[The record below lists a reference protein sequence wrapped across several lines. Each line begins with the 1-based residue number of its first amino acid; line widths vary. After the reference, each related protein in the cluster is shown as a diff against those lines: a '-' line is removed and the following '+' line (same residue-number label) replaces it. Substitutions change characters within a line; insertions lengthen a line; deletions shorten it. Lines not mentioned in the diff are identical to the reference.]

1 MRKLIIL
8 LLITIMSVG
17 CSKLKEKSSDNT
29 LEDSQA
35 SSKQT
40 LQIDDVEGYW
50 ECRSSEDDI
59 LLRIGWKN
67 DIDIYYSGNSKE
79 NASYNII
86 KSMKNSIEI
95 EIENDSNKT
104 QAIITTDDNGESIT
118 FKRNKNE
125 YYFIRIPKDKFYE
138 KLNIRQKEKMKAN
151 FRKCSAIIG
160 LTRDWKDFLTNL
172 IDAEEKVYIINN
184 FVEIPTTFSE
194 PNNETANVSFLGRIG
209 ERKGTFDLLN
219 AIELL
224 NKNTNIQF
232 RVNIAGDGEIEKCK
246 KYIKDKEL
254 YNVKYL
260 GWINEEERNRLLQ
273 KTDILILPSYY
284 ESFGMVLIEAMSY
297 KIPVIGGNAGSIPNV
312 ITNNFD
318 GLLVEPGNVTDI
330 ANKLE
335 YLLCNPKIRV
345 KMGQNGYKS
354 VCEKYSSKYFSQKLD
369 ELYKKLIGVNKN
381 EQ

>member
-35 SSKQT
+35 SSKQI

-67 DIDIYYSGNSKE
+67 DIDIYYSDNSKE

-138 KLNIRQKEKMKAN
+138 KLN
-151 FRKCSAIIG
+151 S
-160 LTRDWKDFLTNL
+160 DS
-172 IDAEEKVYIINN
+172 ID
-184 FVEIPTTFSE
+184 
-194 PNNETANVSFLGRIG
+194 
-209 ERKGTFDLLN
+209 
-219 AIELL
+219 
-224 NKNTNIQF
+224 
-232 RVNIAGDGEIEKCK
+232 
-246 KYIKDKEL
+246 
-254 YNVKYL
+254 
-260 GWINEEERNRLLQ
+260 
-273 KTDILILPSYY
+273 
-284 ESFGMVLIEAMSY
+284 
-297 KIPVIGGNAGSIPNV
+297 
-312 ITNNFD
+312 
-318 GLLVEPGNVTDI
+318 
-330 ANKLE
+330 
-335 YLLCNPKIRV
+335 
-345 KMGQNGYKS
+345 
-354 VCEKYSSKYFSQKLD
+354 
-369 ELYKKLIGVNKN
+369 
-381 EQ
+381 

>member
-35 SSKQT
+35 SSKQI

-67 DIDIYYSGNSKE
+67 DIDIYYSDNSKE

-95 EIENDSNKT
+95 EIQNNSNKT

-138 KLNIRQKEKMKAN
+138 KLN
-151 FRKCSAIIG
+151 S
-160 LTRDWKDFLTNL
+160 DS
-172 IDAEEKVYIINN
+172 ID
-184 FVEIPTTFSE
+184 
-194 PNNETANVSFLGRIG
+194 
-209 ERKGTFDLLN
+209 
-219 AIELL
+219 
-224 NKNTNIQF
+224 
-232 RVNIAGDGEIEKCK
+232 
-246 KYIKDKEL
+246 
-254 YNVKYL
+254 
-260 GWINEEERNRLLQ
+260 
-273 KTDILILPSYY
+273 
-284 ESFGMVLIEAMSY
+284 
-297 KIPVIGGNAGSIPNV
+297 
-312 ITNNFD
+312 
-318 GLLVEPGNVTDI
+318 
-330 ANKLE
+330 
-335 YLLCNPKIRV
+335 
-345 KMGQNGYKS
+345 
-354 VCEKYSSKYFSQKLD
+354 
-369 ELYKKLIGVNKN
+369 
-381 EQ
+381 

>member
-35 SSKQT
+35 SSKQI

-50 ECRSSEDDI
+50 EFRSSEDDI

-67 DIDIYYSGNSKE
+67 DIDIYYSDNSKE

-138 KLNIRQKEKMKAN
+138 KLN
-151 FRKCSAIIG
+151 S
-160 LTRDWKDFLTNL
+160 DS
-172 IDAEEKVYIINN
+172 ID
-184 FVEIPTTFSE
+184 
-194 PNNETANVSFLGRIG
+194 
-209 ERKGTFDLLN
+209 
-219 AIELL
+219 
-224 NKNTNIQF
+224 
-232 RVNIAGDGEIEKCK
+232 
-246 KYIKDKEL
+246 
-254 YNVKYL
+254 
-260 GWINEEERNRLLQ
+260 
-273 KTDILILPSYY
+273 
-284 ESFGMVLIEAMSY
+284 
-297 KIPVIGGNAGSIPNV
+297 
-312 ITNNFD
+312 
-318 GLLVEPGNVTDI
+318 
-330 ANKLE
+330 
-335 YLLCNPKIRV
+335 
-345 KMGQNGYKS
+345 
-354 VCEKYSSKYFSQKLD
+354 
-369 ELYKKLIGVNKN
+369 
-381 EQ
+381 

>member
-29 LEDSQA
+29 LEDSQV

-67 DIDIYYSGNSKE
+67 DIDIYYSDNSKE

-138 KLNIRQKEKMKAN
+138 KLN
-151 FRKCSAIIG
+151 S
-160 LTRDWKDFLTNL
+160 DS
-172 IDAEEKVYIINN
+172 ID
-184 FVEIPTTFSE
+184 
-194 PNNETANVSFLGRIG
+194 
-209 ERKGTFDLLN
+209 
-219 AIELL
+219 
-224 NKNTNIQF
+224 
-232 RVNIAGDGEIEKCK
+232 
-246 KYIKDKEL
+246 
-254 YNVKYL
+254 
-260 GWINEEERNRLLQ
+260 
-273 KTDILILPSYY
+273 
-284 ESFGMVLIEAMSY
+284 
-297 KIPVIGGNAGSIPNV
+297 
-312 ITNNFD
+312 
-318 GLLVEPGNVTDI
+318 
-330 ANKLE
+330 
-335 YLLCNPKIRV
+335 
-345 KMGQNGYKS
+345 
-354 VCEKYSSKYFSQKLD
+354 
-369 ELYKKLIGVNKN
+369 
-381 EQ
+381 

>member
-40 LQIDDVEGYW
+40 LKIDDVEGYW

-67 DIDIYYSGNSKE
+67 DIDIYYSDNSKE

-138 KLNIRQKEKMKAN
+138 KLN
-151 FRKCSAIIG
+151 S
-160 LTRDWKDFLTNL
+160 DS
-172 IDAEEKVYIINN
+172 ID
-184 FVEIPTTFSE
+184 
-194 PNNETANVSFLGRIG
+194 
-209 ERKGTFDLLN
+209 
-219 AIELL
+219 
-224 NKNTNIQF
+224 
-232 RVNIAGDGEIEKCK
+232 
-246 KYIKDKEL
+246 
-254 YNVKYL
+254 
-260 GWINEEERNRLLQ
+260 
-273 KTDILILPSYY
+273 
-284 ESFGMVLIEAMSY
+284 
-297 KIPVIGGNAGSIPNV
+297 
-312 ITNNFD
+312 
-318 GLLVEPGNVTDI
+318 
-330 ANKLE
+330 
-335 YLLCNPKIRV
+335 
-345 KMGQNGYKS
+345 
-354 VCEKYSSKYFSQKLD
+354 
-369 ELYKKLIGVNKN
+369 
-381 EQ
+381 

>member
-17 CSKLKEKSSDNT
+17 CSKLKEQSSDNT

-67 DIDIYYSGNSKE
+67 DIDIYYSDNSKE

-125 YYFIRIPKDKFYE
+125 HYFIRIPKDKFYE
-138 KLNIRQKEKMKAN
+138 KLN
-151 FRKCSAIIG
+151 S
-160 LTRDWKDFLTNL
+160 DS
-172 IDAEEKVYIINN
+172 ID
-184 FVEIPTTFSE
+184 
-194 PNNETANVSFLGRIG
+194 
-209 ERKGTFDLLN
+209 
-219 AIELL
+219 
-224 NKNTNIQF
+224 
-232 RVNIAGDGEIEKCK
+232 
-246 KYIKDKEL
+246 
-254 YNVKYL
+254 
-260 GWINEEERNRLLQ
+260 
-273 KTDILILPSYY
+273 
-284 ESFGMVLIEAMSY
+284 
-297 KIPVIGGNAGSIPNV
+297 
-312 ITNNFD
+312 
-318 GLLVEPGNVTDI
+318 
-330 ANKLE
+330 
-335 YLLCNPKIRV
+335 
-345 KMGQNGYKS
+345 
-354 VCEKYSSKYFSQKLD
+354 
-369 ELYKKLIGVNKN
+369 
-381 EQ
+381 

>member
-17 CSKLKEKSSDNT
+17 FSKLKEKSSDNT

-67 DIDIYYSGNSKE
+67 DIDIYYSDNSKE

-138 KLNIRQKEKMKAN
+138 KLN
-151 FRKCSAIIG
+151 S
-160 LTRDWKDFLTNL
+160 DS
-172 IDAEEKVYIINN
+172 ID
-184 FVEIPTTFSE
+184 
-194 PNNETANVSFLGRIG
+194 
-209 ERKGTFDLLN
+209 
-219 AIELL
+219 
-224 NKNTNIQF
+224 
-232 RVNIAGDGEIEKCK
+232 
-246 KYIKDKEL
+246 
-254 YNVKYL
+254 
-260 GWINEEERNRLLQ
+260 
-273 KTDILILPSYY
+273 
-284 ESFGMVLIEAMSY
+284 
-297 KIPVIGGNAGSIPNV
+297 
-312 ITNNFD
+312 
-318 GLLVEPGNVTDI
+318 
-330 ANKLE
+330 
-335 YLLCNPKIRV
+335 
-345 KMGQNGYKS
+345 
-354 VCEKYSSKYFSQKLD
+354 
-369 ELYKKLIGVNKN
+369 
-381 EQ
+381 

>member
-17 CSKLKEKSSDNT
+17 CSKLKEQSSDNT

-35 SSKQT
+35 SSKQI

-67 DIDIYYSGNSKE
+67 DIDIYYSDNSKE

-138 KLNIRQKEKMKAN
+138 KLN
-151 FRKCSAIIG
+151 S
-160 LTRDWKDFLTNL
+160 DS
-172 IDAEEKVYIINN
+172 ID
-184 FVEIPTTFSE
+184 
-194 PNNETANVSFLGRIG
+194 
-209 ERKGTFDLLN
+209 
-219 AIELL
+219 
-224 NKNTNIQF
+224 
-232 RVNIAGDGEIEKCK
+232 
-246 KYIKDKEL
+246 
-254 YNVKYL
+254 
-260 GWINEEERNRLLQ
+260 
-273 KTDILILPSYY
+273 
-284 ESFGMVLIEAMSY
+284 
-297 KIPVIGGNAGSIPNV
+297 
-312 ITNNFD
+312 
-318 GLLVEPGNVTDI
+318 
-330 ANKLE
+330 
-335 YLLCNPKIRV
+335 
-345 KMGQNGYKS
+345 
-354 VCEKYSSKYFSQKLD
+354 
-369 ELYKKLIGVNKN
+369 
-381 EQ
+381 

>member
-1 MRKLIIL
+1 MKYIVHIGPHGKGGMTSVINNIFKSNLNNKYKLL
-8 LLITIMSVG
+8 MLITQYDHLNPIQTIKTYI
-17 CSKLKEKSSDNT
+17 KLKKLLAKKEVD
-29 LEDSQA
+29 LVHIHMA
-35 SSKQT
+35 SNGSYFRKVFFIK
-40 LQIDDVEGYW
+40 LCDRYNVPIIIHVHGAYF
-50 ECRSSEDDI
+50 
-59 LLRIGWKN
+59 
-67 DIDIYYSGNSKE
+67 KE
-79 NASYNII
+79 
-86 KSMKNSIEI
+86 
-95 EIENDSNKT
+95 
-104 QAIITTDDNGESIT
+104 
-118 FKRNKNE
+118 
-125 YYFIRIPKDKFYE
+125 FYE
-138 KLNIRQKEKMKAN
+138 ELNTNEKEKMKVN

-160 LTRDWKDFLTNL
+160 LTRDWKDFLTDL
-172 IDAEEKVYIINN
+172 INAEEKVYIINN
-184 FVEIPTTFSE
+184 FVEIPTTFSK
-194 PNNETANVSFLGRIG
+194 PNNEIANVSFLGRIG

-224 NKNTNIQF
+224 NKNSNLQF

-254 YNVKYL
+254 ENVKYL

-330 ANKLE
+330 ADKLE
-335 YLLCNPKIRV
+335 YLICNPKIRV

-354 VCEKYSSKYFSQKLD
+354 VCEKYSSKYFSQRLD

>member
-29 LEDSQA
+29 LEDSQS

-67 DIDIYYSGNSKE
+67 DIDIYYSDNSKE

-138 KLNIRQKEKMKAN
+138 KLN
-151 FRKCSAIIG
+151 S
-160 LTRDWKDFLTNL
+160 DS
-172 IDAEEKVYIINN
+172 ID
-184 FVEIPTTFSE
+184 
-194 PNNETANVSFLGRIG
+194 
-209 ERKGTFDLLN
+209 
-219 AIELL
+219 
-224 NKNTNIQF
+224 
-232 RVNIAGDGEIEKCK
+232 
-246 KYIKDKEL
+246 
-254 YNVKYL
+254 
-260 GWINEEERNRLLQ
+260 
-273 KTDILILPSYY
+273 
-284 ESFGMVLIEAMSY
+284 
-297 KIPVIGGNAGSIPNV
+297 
-312 ITNNFD
+312 
-318 GLLVEPGNVTDI
+318 
-330 ANKLE
+330 
-335 YLLCNPKIRV
+335 
-345 KMGQNGYKS
+345 
-354 VCEKYSSKYFSQKLD
+354 
-369 ELYKKLIGVNKN
+369 
-381 EQ
+381 